1 MSPDDVEGWPP
12 TLRSPDD
19 VEGGPPAL
27 RSGVFPVSD
36 RQTGDAA
43 GRDAAHRI
51 VDLVGRDNARTLL
64 RILRL
69 PDPDRLA
76 FVARLYQRPGGDALA
91 EVLTDV
97 ESDPDDLVRLRLIGG
112 LRALLG
118 TSA

>member
-1 MSPDDVEGWPP
+1 MSPDDAESWPP

-19 VEGGPPAL
+19 AEGGPPTL

-36 RQTGDAA
+36 LSTGDTAS
-43 GRDAAHRI
+43 RDAAHRI
-51 VDLVGRDNARTLL
+51 VDLVGKDNARTLL

-69 PDPDRLA
+69 PDPDRIA
-76 FVARLYQRPGGDALA
+76 FVARLYQRADGHALA

-118 TSA
+118 TNG